1 MLPNLSWIPWRAA
14 WCAPNKAR
22 RSRREDR
29 SVFVAMARS
38 QYDGSD
44 SVSSIS
50 IAVWEWAKF
59 KSISNSFEHFFLCEM
74 FTSFLMLSVHK
85 ANSEHG
91 VSNFEPDLFQTKK
104 SSLHMVHPETCQS
117 CSQSQ
122 HRFAFV
128 HWMKKK
134 TIEYWLNGI
143 TTNSAHVLNRSY
155 WVSTSDWIMKIKP
168 CNHQPKKSQ
177 KKVQSWITKNVLLGA
192 TPPGIEHTIHPPRD
206 SFRPSTWI
214 QHLGVNMVHG
224 FRGNESLRTYEMN
237 MAQWTIKRLG

>member
-59 KSISNSFEHFFLCEM
+59 KSISNSFEHFFSAKCSPRFWCFRCTRRTANMEFPTLSQICFRQKILTPHGAPGNLSKLQSEPA
-74 FTSFLMLSVHK
+74 SFCIC
-85 ANSEHG
+85 
-91 VSNFEPDLFQTKK
+91 
-104 SSLHMVHPETCQS
+104 SLNEE
-117 CSQSQ
+117 
-122 HRFAFV
+122 
-128 HWMKKK
+128 K